1 MRILMVT
8 AYAPL
13 RDGIANYALQQ
24 VGALRAEGHDVEVLS
39 PGPSAAHHHLDFS
52 GLRGIGALAKR
63 VRGYDKV
70 IIQFHPD
77 LFYPHPTTPDRHAAV
92 SLSLLAMAKATRNL
106 EIVVHEIDYRLG
118 RRKGVDA
125 FAARAFWRQVDTI
138 MLHTD
143 AERND
148 FIASFGVSPD
158 RIKVI
163 AHGASFVKRTRADR
177 ATARRTLGIDP
188 DAFVFLAIG
197 FIQPHK
203 GFDRAVRA
211 FEGLAEH
218 GCELYV
224 VGSVRLDDPG
234 FASYLGE
241 LEGLVDGTPGT
252 FLRTGFVSDELFDRW
267 IVASDVVVLPYRQI
281 WSSSVLERAMLY
293 ERQVLVTAVG
303 ALADQVGDRP
313 LVTLV
318 DGDAGLKAGMRMLI
332 GQDSIAEVE
341 ASAWL
346 TADSADGEPLRQRI
360 QEELV
365 ARAQVRRGGR
375 AAVGS
380 RTDDAE
386 RDAVLSASRRSAA
399 LRRLPPLAPPP
410 AVSGRRGASVVKRLV
425 RRATAWEIDPVIHQV
440 NALRDAAVQAI
451 EEPTPNR

>member
-8 AYAPL
+8 PYAPL
-13 RDGIANYALQQ
+13 RDGIAAYALQQ

-63 VRGYDKV
+63 VRAYDKV
-70 IIQFHPD
+70 IVQFHPD

-92 SLSLLAMAKATRNL
+92 SAALLAVAKASRNL

-118 RRKGVDA
+118 QRKGLDSL
-125 FAARAFWRQVDTI
+125 AAKAFWRQVTTI

-143 AERND
+143 AERED
-148 FIASFGVSPD
+148 FISSFGVKPD

-188 DAFVFLAIG
+188 GAFVFLAIG

-211 FEGLAEH
+211 FTGLAEH
-218 GCELYV
+218 GCELHV
-224 VGSVRLDDPG
+224 VGSVRVDDPE

-241 LEGLVDGTPGT
+241 LEALVENTPGT
-252 FLRTGFVSDELFDRW
+252 SLHTGFVSDELFDRW
-267 IVASDVVVLPYRQI
+267 IVAADVVVLPYRNI

-293 ERQVLVTAVG
+293 GQRVLVTSVG
-303 ALADQVGDRP
+303 ALANQVGDRP

-318 DGDAGLKAGMRMLI
+318 DGDAGLMVGMRQLLGRGDDI
-332 GQDSIAEVE
+332 QVE
-341 ASAWL
+341 SSPWL
-346 TADSADGEPLRQRI
+346 LEDGDEPLRERI
-360 QEELV
+360 QDELV
-365 ARAQVRRGGR
+365 ARAQLRRGGR
-375 AAVGS
+375 AAVG
-380 RTDDAE
+380 E
-386 RDAVLSASRRSAA
+386 HGGLRDRSAAASATRRSAA
-399 LRRLPPLAPPP
+399 LRRLPPLAPPA
-410 AVSGRRGASVVKRLV
+410 AVSARRGASTFKRLV
-425 RRATAWEIDPVIHQV
+425 RRATAWEVDPVIHQV
-440 NALRDAAVQAI
+440 NALRDAVVQAI
-451 EEPTPNR
+451 EEPNPRR